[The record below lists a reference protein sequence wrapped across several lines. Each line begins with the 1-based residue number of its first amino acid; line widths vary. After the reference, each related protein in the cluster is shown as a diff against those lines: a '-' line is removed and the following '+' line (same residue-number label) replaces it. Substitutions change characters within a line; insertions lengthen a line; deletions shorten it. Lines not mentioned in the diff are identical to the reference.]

1 MKKRRWNSQKKLEI
15 VMVGLSKTL
24 SISDLCAHYAISQS
38 QYYKWREQLL
48 SRGNRVFDAE
58 PDKRT
63 QQLENKVKELT
74 GLVGQ
79 LTTLMLHQS
88 LQLKNKMLTV
98 VGIMF

>member
-24 SISDLCAHYAISQS
+24 SISDLCALYAISQS

-79 LTTLMLHQS
+79 LTVE
-88 LQLKNKMLTV
+88 LKKTEDELAWLES
-98 VGIMF
+98 